1 MESSQDLFK
10 ELENAE
16 KLFSD
21 GSIKSG
27 QKIIKN
33 VLSKAKSLPKIPN
46 RLRHKIHSLISKSR
60 YFDEISSFATNPK
73 RYELISDINKIIDKK
88 STNLKKR
95 AHTINKIQAKWQLLD
110 TSGRP
115 ASKKQWLEFND
126 LTNKAWEPCKEY
138 FDEIKEIKLNN
149 ANKRLDIINQTKIFV
164 EKYKHKWPS
173 YKELVIYIRKSS
185 NEWQKYAPVMDEDFR
200 NLKNQYSDVKKPIID
215 ALRKY
220 ENVNKQKKEELVK
233 KVLEI
238 NDDDNEICINK
249 FMKLKDQW
257 KNIDSAGKIEDKSLW
272 DQFNNN
278 ANKFY
283 TEKKNIEA
291 KEIEILVKLNEEL
304 VNNKKTVSE
313 IRNELDGV
321 KKLNNTK
328 EFKLLNENIQKNI
341 EEEKLLKRNNKIKS
355 YKNIIN
361 ILMKTCDISEAPKII
376 QPSLELS
383 IKNTK
388 SNEDELLYSCLRLEM
403 MSGIKTKKKD
413 QKLIEKI
420 QLELLESKFN
430 KTKKIIPNDLDMILI
445 YFIQNFSNED
455 YELLDKN
462 IWPRI
467 NKCIEVLV

>member
-1 MESSQDLFK
+1 
-10 ELENAE
+10 
-16 KLFSD
+16 
-21 GSIKSG
+21 
-27 QKIIKN
+27 
-33 VLSKAKSLPKIPN
+33 
-46 RLRHKIHSLISKSR
+46 
-60 YFDEISSFATNPK
+60 
-73 RYELISDINKIIDKK
+73 
-88 STNLKKR
+88 
-95 AHTINKIQAKWQLLD
+95 
-110 TSGRP
+110 
-115 ASKKQWLEFND
+115 
-126 LTNKAWEPCKEY
+126 
-138 FDEIKEIKLNN
+138 
-149 ANKRLDIINQTKIFV
+149 
-164 EKYKHKWPS
+164 
-173 YKELVIYIRKSS
+173 
-185 NEWQKYAPVMDEDFR
+185 MDEDFR
-200 NLKNQYSDVKKPIID
+200 NLKSQYSDVKKPIID

-220 ENVNKQKKEELVK
+220 ESINKQKKEELVK
-233 KVLEI
+233 KILEI

-272 DQFNNN
+272 DQFNKN
-278 ANKFY
+278 ANKFF

-328 EFKLLNENIQKNI
+328 EFKLLNENIQKEI
-341 EEEKLLKRNNKIKS
+341 EKEKLLKRNNKIKS

-388 SNEDELLYSCLRLEM
+388 SNADELLYSCLRLEM

-413 QKLIEKI
+413 QKLKDKI

-455 YELLDKN
+455 YELLDNN